1 MAEEL
6 QQHRRL
12 AAIMFTDMVGYSALA
27 QKNEALALELLNE
40 HRKVLREL
48 FASHDGREI
57 EAVGDGF
64 FVEFP
69 SALAGARCALDIQHA
84 LHDRNESMPP
94 ERRIQVRIGLHL
106 GDVVAQDTRV
116 HGDGVNIAARIE
128 PLAEP
133 GGICLSEDVARQIE
147 NKIQLPLRRLG
158 KADLKNIRTPVQIYR
173 LVLPWHE
180 KTAGNPFFAI
190 QYISALVE
198 EGLLTFDYGEGRWS
212 WDLNC
217 GCSMVHRKE

>member
-6 QQHRRL
+6 PQNRRL
-12 AAIMFTDMVGYSALA
+12 AAIMFTDMVGYSALT
-27 QKNEALALELLNE
+27 QKNEALALDLLNE
-40 HRKVLREL
+40 HRALLRKV
-48 FASHDGREI
+48 FAQHDGREI

-69 SALAGARCALDIQHA
+69 SALAGVRCAVDIQRS
-84 LHDRNESMPP
+84 LHDRSISAPP
-94 ERRIQVRIGLHL
+94 ERRIEVRVGLHL

-133 GGICLSEDVARQIE
+133 GGICLSEDVARQIQ
-147 NKIQLPLRRLG
+147 NKIELPLLRLG

-173 LVLPWHE
+173 LVLPWERRHLPGSE
-180 KTAGNPFFAI
+180 RLAF
-190 QYISALVE
+190 
-198 EGLLTFDYGEGRWS
+198 
-212 WDLNC
+212 
-217 GCSMVHRKE
+217 SMRQRQM